1 MLLLLPPPSALLLL
15 LMPPLPPCVLFLC
28 RRTAAGSCERKHA
41 ELQATSSCCQ
51 SHIPTAFQNVAVP
64 QDRCGE
70 LREEVR
76 WHEAQQLNSTA
87 FAAEPKAKRK
97 PQTSTVQ

>member
-1 MLLLLPPPSALLLL
+1 M
-15 LMPPLPPCVLFLC
+15 CV
-28 RRTAAGSCERKHA
+28 A
-41 ELQATSSCCQ
+41 
-51 SHIPTAFQNVAVP
+51 AVP

>member
-1 MLLLLPPPSALLLL
+1 MVVQLRLFCALGVVLRVVPLQSMHLTITTRPVLALVFRLCYSLSLTAIAAAPTRILLL
-15 LMPPLPPCVLFLC
+15 
-28 RRTAAGSCERKHA
+28 
-41 ELQATSSCCQ
+41 
-51 SHIPTAFQNVAVP
+51 
-64 QDRCGE
+64 QDRNNE

-97 PQTSTVQ
+97 PQCSTVQ